1 MSALAQIFG
10 LGPAEIALIVV
21 ILIIFFGPRQLPELG
36 KAFGR
41 FFRELKKA
49 SSASEPEEEN
59 PPASEPEKK

>member
-1 MSALAQIFG
+1 MTTLAQIFG

-49 SSASEPEEEN
+49 SSSEPEEER